1 MKDQNNTPE
10 KEARERDDEIFFG
23 AKVHQN
29 QQDADVNT
37 EEDDAFRFGAPV
49 TATEA
54 KKAEQREEKSEDA
67 REREDEVFF
76 GAKLDPEP
84 GDDVNAEKDDRFRF
98 DAPDE
103 E

>member
-1 MKDQNNTPE
+1 MKNQNSTPE
-10 KEARERDDEIFFG
+10 KDARERDDEIFFG
-23 AKVHQN
+23 AKVN
-29 QQDADVNT
+29 QDQRDADVNT

-49 TATEA
+49 GATEE
-54 KKAEQREEKSEDA
+54 KKAEQREEKSEDE

-76 GAKLDPEP
+76 GAKLDSEP

-103 E
+103 K